1 MSFVRVRAPGRVNL
15 IGEHTDY
22 TGGLCLPMAIDRYT
36 EIVGEEIP
44 GCVELYSDDEEE
56 PAYVSLPIS
65 DLGGV
70 EPAWARY
77 VAAVAAELGSHRGI
91 RGTVTTTIPV
101 GAGLSSSAALE
112 VAAALALGMEA
123 PALEIAQLCQRAE
136 RRATG
141 VPTGILDQLSC
152 AAGVAGH
159 ALILDCHAL
168 TVTPTPMPNDLD
180 VLVQFVAH
188 RTLVGS
194 DYTERVADCARAE
207 ALIGPLRLAS
217 ISDLSNIED
226 ATTRARARHVI
237 TENARVVA
245 FAEALAGGDA
255 RLAGQLMI
263 EGHRSIS
270 EDFAIST
277 PQMDAA
283 VAEWCSWPGVFGARM
298 TGGGFGG
305 CVVALAYKGAV
316 FPPPNTWV
324 VKPAAGAARIE

>member
-1 MSFVRVRAPGRVNL
+1 MNLVRVRAPGRVNL

-22 TGGLCLPMAIDRYT
+22 TGGLCLPMAIDRCT
-36 EIVGEEIP
+36 EIVGEEIS
-44 GCVELYSDDEEE
+44 GYVELSSGDEEGSAE
-56 PAYVSLPIS
+56 FSLPIS
-65 DLGGV
+65 DVGGV
-70 EPAWARY
+70 GPAWARY
-77 VAAVAAELGSHRGI
+77 VAAVATELGSHRGI
-91 RGTVTTTIPV
+91 RGTVSTTIPV

-112 VAAALALGMEA
+112 VAMALALGMEA
-123 PALEIAQLCQRAE
+123 SPLEIAQLCQRAE

-141 VPTGILDQLSC
+141 LPTGILDQLAC

-168 TVTPTPMPNDLD
+168 TVTPTPMPDDLD
-180 VLVQFVAH
+180 VLVQFIAQ
-188 RTLVGS
+188 RRLVGS
-194 DYTERVADCARAE
+194 EYTERVADCARAE

-270 EDFAIST
+270 EDFATST

-283 VAEWCSWPGVFGARM
+283 VAEWCNRPGVFGARM

-305 CVVALAYKGAV
+305 CVVALADKGAIA
-316 FPPPNTWV
+316 PPPHTWV